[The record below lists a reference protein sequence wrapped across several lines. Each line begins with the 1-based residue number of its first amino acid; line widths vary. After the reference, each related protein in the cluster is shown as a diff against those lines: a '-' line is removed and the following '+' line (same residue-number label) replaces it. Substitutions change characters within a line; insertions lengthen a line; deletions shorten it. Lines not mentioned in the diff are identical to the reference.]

1 MCEPATW
8 PYAALVLRVSLGLLF
23 IAHLYW
29 KFRVHDGGFA
39 TWWSNFATNGY
50 PWFVSY
56 YVVSAEVLGA
66 LLLIPGMLLVL
77 PLLAYGLLDLWVSQ
91 TPIPD
96 RYELLQ
102 RLPWLSH

>member
-1 MCEPATW
+1 MTHRGTLAKPCMA
-8 PYAALVLRVSLGLLF
+8 GLLC
-23 IAHLYW
+23 
-29 KFRVHDGGFA
+29 
-39 TWWSNFATNGY
+39 
-50 PWFVSY
+50 
-56 YVVSAEVLGA
+56 
-66 LLLIPGMLLVL
+66 LLLLVL